1 MTLQV
6 EIGQKL
12 NNGLTQVNTYE
23 VPNGTN
29 NKYAPKSFAVPD
41 DKVDEFVKEYKDKSN
56 KNSKLIAPFMI
67 IGSVLGAVLGWRC
80 TTRIDLKP
88 WGALLSFIGGGVLG
102 CTPAAISEKITQ
114 LRTSKKY
121 NAHRIATQQ

>member
-29 NKYAPKSFAVPD
+29 NKYAPKSFAVLMI
-41 DKVDEFVKEYKDKSN
+41 KSMN
-56 KNSKLIAPFMI
+56 LSKNIKTNQI
-67 IGSVLGAVLGWRC
+67 
-80 TTRIDLKP
+80 
-88 WGALLSFIGGGVLG
+88 
-102 CTPAAISEKITQ
+102 KIQ
-114 LRTSKKY
+114 
-121 NAHRIATQQ
+121 N